1 MLLRIRR
8 DPHTLYLASLS
19 HHKSPQPTRSFF
31 SRMPLYRPVLYQLK
45 GQTLPHTV
53 DLAPAQASR
62 LHAALNSP
70 DPTPAAIEILTSAGL
85 LPSDPLP
92 FDPQQI
98 LRVEKAADV
107 DFCIVTKPTDTE
119 IAPRSLLSRLVDRL
133 DKALDERDHERE
145 VMTINQL
152 KRDKGASESTECPA
166 LTWTNQSCCAV
177 LRTTV
182 LNLAAERN
190 IILKCRAPADYE
202 SELDYLVAETSLTN
216 VLLNPIRLRP
226 IWQGFHQSRLNV
238 VRPELSEERFGKWE
252 AFSREDNIAGIL
264 KAAKIVSAPSAGAQ
278 G

>member
-152 KRDKGASESTECPA
+152 KRDKGAM
-166 LTWTNQSCCAV
+166 